1 METRY
6 NLKSPAVKRLMKEAA
21 ELKDPTDHYH
31 AQPLEDN
38 LFEWHFTVRGPPDS
52 DFDGGVYHGRIV
64 LPPEYPMK
72 PPSII
77 LLTAN
82 GRFEVGK
89 KICLSISGHH
99 PETWQPSWSI
109 RTALLAII
117 GFMPTKGEGAIGSLD
132 YTPEERKALAKK
144 SQDFYCEGCGSL
156 MKEALLPLTSG
167 SASSQADK
175 EAKELARQ
183 ISFKAEV
190 NSSRKSITQSDS
202 SELSHLTSSP
212 EAQRESITAA
222 FQETP
227 SSEVSDNQTN
237 SSTSSQEEHTQ
248 TVSSTTSMSP
258 RQRRAQQRRVPSSTN
273 FNQVQQPRVN
283 TSHMGSNMLIVLL
296 VLALAAL
303 IFRRIYLANEY
314 IFEL

>member
-1 METRY
+1 IFMTY
-6 NLKSPAVKRLMKEAA
+6 TFSFSAVKRLMKEAA

-52 DFDGGVYHGRIV
+52 DFDGGIYHGRIV

-132 YTPEERKALAKK
+132 YTPEERRSLAKK
-144 SQDFYCEGCGSL
+144 SQDFCCEMCGTS
-156 MKEALLPLTSG
+156 MKTALLPLTSG
-167 SASSQADK
+167 SGSSQADK

-183 ISFKAEV
+183 ISFKVKSPNIEEKLINCRNVHHFV
-190 NSSRKSITQSDS
+190 NPYQSLHRNLSS
-202 SELSHLTSSP
+202 
-212 EAQRESITAA
+212 AVA
-222 FQETP
+222 
-227 SSEVSDNQTN
+227 
-237 SSTSSQEEHTQ
+237 SQEHAPP
-248 TVSSTTSMSP
+248 VSTNMSMSP
-258 RQRRAQQRRVPSSTN
+258 RQRRAQQQSQRRAPSSTD
-273 FNQVQQPRVN
+273 FNRVQQPRVN
-283 TSHMGSNMLIVLL
+283 TNHTGSTVLIVLL
-296 VLALAAL
+296 TFALAVL

-314 IFEL
+314 IFE

>member
-1 METRY
+1 IFMSYTF
-6 NLKSPAVKRLMKEAA
+6 SFSAVKRLMKEAA

-52 DFDGGVYHGRIV
+52 DFDGGIYHGRIV
-64 LPPEYPMK
+64 LPHEYPMK

-132 YTPEERKALAKK
+132 YTPEERRALAKK
-144 SQDFYCEGCGSL
+144 SQDFCCEMCGTS
-156 MKEALLPLTSG
+156 MKTALLPLTSG
-167 SASSQADK
+167 SMSSQADK

-183 ISFKAEV
+183 INFKVKSLLVLMILLFPNLNLSCLTTLCFLFQSETQ
-190 NSSRKSITQSDS
+190 NSGAVAS
-202 SELSHLTSSP
+202 
-212 EAQRESITAA
+212 
-222 FQETP
+222 
-227 SSEVSDNQTN
+227 
-237 SSTSSQEEHTQ
+237 EEHTPP
-248 TVSSTTSMSP
+248 VSTNMSLSP
-258 RQRRAQQRRVPSSTN
+258 RQRRAQQQSQRRAPSSTD
-273 FNQVQQPRVN
+273 FNRVQQPRVN
-283 TSHMGSNMLIVLL
+283 MNQTGSTVLIVLL
-296 VLALAAL
+296 TFALAAL
-303 IFRRIYLANEY
+303 IFRRICLANEY
-314 IFEL
+314 IFE

>member
-64 LPPEYPMK
+64 LPPDYPMK

-77 LLTAN
+77 LLTPN

-132 YTPEERKALAKK
+132 YTPEERRALAKK
-144 SQDFYCEGCGSL
+144 SQDFCCEGCGST
-156 MKEALLPLTSG
+156 MKDVLLPLKSG
-167 SASSQADK
+167 SDSSQADQ

-183 ISFKAEV
+183 ISFKYGVQNPSGESLQQAAQPGAK
-190 NSSRKSITQSDS
+190 N
-202 SELSHLTSSP
+202 TSL
-212 EAQRESITAA
+212 
-222 FQETP
+222 
-227 SSEVSDNQTN
+227 
-237 SSTSSQEEHTQ
+237 
-248 TVSSTTSMSP
+248 SP
-258 RQRRAQQRRVPSSTN
+258 RQRRAQRQSQRRVSASPD
-273 FNQVQQPRVN
+273 VIPGQQPREN
-283 TSHMGSNMLIVLL
+283 RTDHGGSAVLIVILT
-296 VLALAAL
+296 LALAAL

-314 IFEL
+314 IFDFEL

>member
-1 METRY
+1 
-6 NLKSPAVKRLMKEAA
+6 AVKRLMKEAA

-52 DFDGGVYHGRIV
+52 DFDGGIYHGRIV

-117 GFMPTKGEGAIGSLD
+117 GFMPSKGEGAIGSLD
-132 YTPEERKALAKK
+132 YTPEERRALAKK
-144 SQDFYCEGCGSL
+144 SQDFCCEMCGTS
-156 MKEALLPLTSG
+156 MKTALLPLTSG
-167 SASSQADK
+167 SVSSQADK

-183 ISFKAEV
+183 ISFKVKKKHTEEKLV
-190 NSSRKSITQSDS
+190 NHRNIHHFRKPSVAVLKYNSTHDSIWTKTTRSNNLSSSAVA
-202 SELSHLTSSP
+202 
-212 EAQRESITAA
+212 AQERAPA
-222 FQETP
+222 
-227 SSEVSDNQTN
+227 VST
-237 SSTSSQEEHTQ
+237 
-248 TVSSTTSMSP
+248 TTSMSP
-258 RQRRAQQRRVPSSTN
+258 RQRRAQQQNQRRAPTSTD
-273 FNQVQQPRVN
+273 FNRAQQPRAN
-283 TSHMGSNMLIVLL
+283 MNHTGSTVLIVLL
-296 VLALAAL
+296 TFALAAL
-303 IFRRIYLANEY
+303 IFRRICLANEY
-314 IFEL
+314 IFE

>member
-1 METRY
+1 IFISY
-6 NLKSPAVKRLMKEAA
+6 AFFFSAVKRLMKEAA

-52 DFDGGVYHGRIV
+52 DFDGGIYHGRIV

-132 YTPEERKALAKK
+132 YTPEERRALAKK
-144 SQDFYCEGCGSL
+144 SQDFCCEMCGTS
-156 MKEALLPLTSG
+156 MKTALLPLTSG
-167 SASSQADK
+167 SVSSQADK

-183 ISFKAEV
+183 ISFKVKSLFKLLSLLYRIKKKKKKEEKLSETQ
-190 NSSRKSITQSDS
+190 NSR
-202 SELSHLTSSP
+202 
-212 EAQRESITAA
+212 AA
-222 FQETP
+222 A
-227 SSEVSDNQTN
+227 
-237 SSTSSQEEHTQ
+237 SQEHTPP
-248 TVSSTTSMSP
+248 VSTNTSVSP
-258 RQRRAQQRRVPSSTN
+258 RQRRAQQQSQRRAPSSTD
-273 FNQVQQPRVN
+273 FNRVQQQRVN
-283 TSHMGSNMLIVLL
+283 MNHTGSTVLIVLL
-296 VLALAAL
+296 TFALAAL
-303 IFRRIYLANEY
+303 IFRRICLANEY
-314 IFEL
+314 IFE